1 MAGCEVPIDET
12 QFVRLAE
19 IARHANPSHFAEVSY
34 DEIAAALAAETGDKP
49 LSQSRIAQIEREA
62 LRKLRRILEA
72 RGILG
77 PDDILP

>member
-1 MAGCEVPIDET
+1 M
-12 QFVRLAE
+12 
-19 IARHANPSHFAEVSY
+19 SY
-34 DEIAAALAAETGDKP
+34 DEIAEALAAETGDKP

-62 LRKLRRILEA
+62 LRKLRRILEV